1 LDANNPVL
9 FSKLFEKYFS
19 GILLTFE
26 KMRTNSASQ
35 NPNIFLL
42 LLAEPIMDLF
52 YISGLALVYSELYQ
66 NPSLFEPCKFTWE
79 NLVATNKKDYIEL
92 LAIIVRHKNQSF
104 GITNRDP
111 SRTGWDMVF
120 NQRMRALPKRYEDMG
135 PIVGGMP
142 VVNHPSELI
151 QVMGGHG
158 DFLMSLYQPDDI
170 FIDLYLSTLPEI
182 KDLDFGLKHK
192 VSESISR
199 RSARRKDASAKD

>member
-1 LDANNPVL
+1 
-9 FSKLFEKYFS
+9 
-19 GILLTFE
+19 
-26 KMRTNSASQ
+26 
-35 NPNIFLL
+35 
-42 LLAEPIMDLF
+42 
-52 YISGLALVYSELYQ
+52 
-66 NPSLFEPCKFTWE
+66 
-79 NLVATNKKDYIEL
+79 
-92 LAIIVRHKNQSF
+92 
-104 GITNRDP
+104 
-111 SRTGWDMVF
+111 
-120 NQRMRALPKRYEDMG
+120 MG